1 MLKLYSMDFNSA
13 GQRVRTALHLKGVP
27 FEYIS
32 VKDVGW
38 DAYRR
43 VNPQG
48 LMPTLDV
55 DGKLFA
61 QSTAIL
67 EYIEAAYPDPP
78 LLPADPVERGEVRA
92 FAQFIGSDMHPLH
105 VSRVRNHLMDAFGV
119 TEEQTHEWY
128 RHWMSVGLTALEE
141 TLRRRPRDGA
151 FCFGDRPT
159 MADLYLVPE
168 VMNGRRYDCDMTP
181 FPLITA
187 IDAACRALPAFQAGM
202 PERQSDYPGG

>member
-13 GQRVRTALHLKGVP
+13 GQRVRTALHLKDIP

-32 VKDVGW
+32 VREIGW
-38 DAYRR
+38 DAYRE

-55 DGKLFA
+55 DGRLFA

-67 EYIEAAYPDPP
+67 EYLEETYPDPP
-78 LLPADPVERGEVRA
+78 LLPADPVERGQVRA
-92 FAQFIGSDMHPLH
+92 FAQFVGSDMHPLH
-105 VSRVRNHLMDAFGV
+105 VSRVRNRLMDGFGA

-128 RHWMSVGLTALEE
+128 RHWVTAGLTALEE
-141 TLRRRPRDGA
+141 LLRRRPRPGP
-151 FCFGDRPT
+151 FCYGESPT

-168 VMNGRRYDCDMTP
+168 VMNGRRYGTDMTP
-181 FPLITA
+181 FPLIA
-187 IDAACRALPAFQAGM
+187 GVDEACRALPAFQAGM
-202 PERQSDYPGG
+202 PERQPDYGG